1 MELLQALEV
10 VVGVY
15 KNLPEGEVED
25 HPFLYQNT
33 NIKSETKA
41 RVCKTL
47 NAAVLSLTHL
57 PKIFLL
63 TLLFVKFF
71 LGTLSTS
78 NQNGNHEIKDRG
90 IT

>member
-41 RVCKTL
+41 RVCSVT
-47 NAAVLSLTHL
+47 NSFT
-57 PKIFLL
+57 
-63 TLLFVKFF
+63 
-71 LGTLSTS
+71 
-78 NQNGNHEIKDRG
+78 
-90 IT
+90 

>member
-33 NIKSETKA
+33 NIKSETKR

-71 LGTLSTS
+71 REPYLHPTKTETTRLKT
-78 NQNGNHEIKDRG
+78 EA
-90 IT
+90 

>member
-63 TLLFVKFF
+63 TLLF
-71 LGTLSTS
+71 LSTS